1 MSEDLRDLCDH
12 EESVDLLSACES
24 SKRDFGRGKMNSSVG
39 TGARGRLIATPGLSK
54 MYNVRCWSASG
65 SSSLSPF
72 LHGV

>member
-24 SKRDFGRGKMNSSVG
+24 SERELGRGKTNSSVG
-39 TGARGRLIATPGLSK
+39 TGARGRLIAAPDFSK
-54 MYNVRCWSASG
+54 VNNVRSWSASG